1 MGETTTDDYDAQHG
15 KPGADFTPPP
25 ANQEWVTGG
34 PVQDDP
40 LPAKNLKGGGAS
52 STGK

>member
-1 MGETTTDDYDAQHG
+1 MGETTTDDYDSKHG
-15 KPGADFTPPP
+15 KPGPDFTPPP

-40 LPAKNLKGGGAS
+40 PAFKNLKGGGS
-52 STGK
+52 SAGK